1 MNLVCHWI
9 RLFVLNF
16 KKKTKSNN
24 LIFSEGINFIYESF
38 NFKNKIKG
46 DFIDSSV
53 KLIGKNKLVN
63 KYLKK
68 IADKGLQI

>member
-1 MNLVCHWI
+1 MPLDQSVCI
-9 RLFVLNF
+9 EFQ
-16 KKKTKSNN
+16 KKVKSNN
-24 LIFSEGINFIYESF
+24 LIFSEGINLIYESF

-46 DFIDSSV
+46 DFIDRSV

-68 IADKGLQI
+68 IADEGLQI